1 MNWDYKLTL
10 GSSKELFYEGIT
22 IHSTTIVSR
31 PTTHGLMLR
40 SETLTRDPQS
50 NPEKP
55 HLHVE
60 DIQSQYFILLIITFF
75 ILFFLSFETIE
86 VN

>member
-10 GSSKELFYEGIT
+10 GSSWKELFYEGIT

-40 SETLTRDPQS
+40 PETLTRDP
-50 NPEKP
+50 
-55 HLHVE
+55 
-60 DIQSQYFILLIITFF
+60 
-75 ILFFLSFETIE
+75 
-86 VN
+86 